1 LRYVAELTASLFNE
15 KKVRKYVRA
24 IMPAQEA
31 LGVLNDV
38 GVAGQMYRTM
48 TFTDPQ
54 AWFAVGWLASRR
66 DEIAQTCVA
75 PLRDAEKAAPYWRH

>member
-1 LRYVAELTASLFNE
+1 
-15 KKVRKYVRA
+15 
-24 IMPAQEA
+24 
-31 LGVLNDV
+31 
-38 GVAGQMYRTM
+38 M

-66 DEIAQTCVA
+66 DEIAQTCVE